1 MGLFDGG
8 QASAT
13 TSSSV
18 SPWAQPYI
26 GSLLERGAALANRPY
41 ASYDQPRIAGFSPLQ
56 LQSQQAAAGMQVSP
70 QTVQASN
77 YANMLAQRGMGLG
90 QTYSPQYAPT
100 LYAQAPQLQQFQMQS
115 PERVSATPL
124 TAPTMSA
131 AQTNYMPNLTQYQMG
146 SPERVSADTFTQPG
160 TAGNYMSPYM
170 QNVVDIQQREAQRQA
185 DIAGTQ
191 RNAQAVQRGAFG
203 GSRAGL
209 LDAEAARNLAL
220 QKGDIQAT
228 GQQQA
233 FQNAQQQFNA
243 EQNARMQAAL
253 ANQGAG
259 ITAGGQNLAALLGVQ
274 QLGAQTGLQSTL
286 ANLNNQQQASVQ
298 NLAASLQAQGMNA
311 TQALQAALANQQM
324 GYNTGAQNLSANL
337 GVQQLGAGQNL
348 QAQQYNQA
356 AQQAANQ
363 LAANQQQFGAGLGLQ
378 GMNLGMQGANLLNTL
393 GQSQYGQNMG
403 INALQQQTGATQQ
416 GLRQQGLSQ
425 AYQDFLNQRAYPQQ
439 QLGMLQSLMTGAPL
453 GTQSTQT
460 ATPASPSGIQSLGAL
475 GMGAYGLSQ
484 LFPGMGS
491 GISNFF
497 GFKDG
502 GAVKNYDQGGVT
514 GPYNEARIV
523 SKLSDPQ
530 LQQSMQLAQARN
542 DAQQLDAIKDELAMR
557 ASERGGLAGAY
568 NQLPAPVRAASGGI
582 VSFQEGGFNGMMA
595 PAVAG
600 RSKNDQEAEDL
611 RTALENEQDE
621 APETFDEM
629 LARLA
634 EQEGGPTNADFRSM
648 FMRSIMETN
657 KQDPY
662 KARTADE
669 RQADIQKY
677 FTSLQGMAGDN
688 KAKEFLEKN
697 IAESDKDRAT
707 SMREGKGLA
716 ALAAMEGLV
725 SSPNW
730 IQGLGAAGGR
740 FAGAYGD
747 VLKQDKAEK
756 RALASMQFNL
766 MDAERKEKMGLTRDS
781 IALNQ
786 EAEKDYRAAQK
797 AKSDKR
803 FALVTAI
810 SKGAP
815 AFKVPTPPRP
825 VRATQP
831 NNANVQLDNLI
842 ADIKEQNP
850 DWSPAKVRAAATR
863 EQLKLR
869 SGLPA
874 AEVRSATADKDRD
887 ARRLTESEKALA
899 NETLLRS
906 KWNSTWVAKYGS
918 DAAAREAYKRA
929 YAKLNPEG
937 TEGRIPTLEDA
948 TTAAP
953 AAPSAPTVRT
963 QNW

>member
-8 QASAT
+8 QASST

-56 LQSQQAAAGMQVSP
+56 LQAQQAATGMQVSP
-70 QTVQASN
+70 QTAEASN
-77 YANMLAQRGMGLG
+77 YANTLAQRGMGLG
-90 QTYSPQYAPT
+90 QSYTPQFAPT
-100 LYAQAPQLQQFQMQS
+100 LYAQAPQLQQFEMGPAQQVGTQDYTGQN
-115 PERVSATPL
+115 VS
-124 TAPTMSA
+124 
-131 AQTNYMPNLTQYQMG
+131 Q
-146 SPERVSADTFTQPG
+146 
-160 TAGNYMSPYM
+160 YMSPYM
-170 QNVVDIQQREAQRQA
+170 QNVVDVQQQEAKRQSN
-185 DIAGTQ
+185 ILGTQ
-191 RNAQAVQRGAFG
+191 QAGQAARSGAFG

-209 LDAEAARNLAL
+209 LEAERQRNLATQL
-220 QKGDIQAT
+220 GGIQAT

-233 FQNAQQQFNA
+233 FQNAQQQFN
-243 EQNARMQAAL
+243 Q
-253 ANQGAG
+253 
-259 ITAGGQNLAALLGVQ
+259 
-274 QLGAQTGLQSTL
+274 
-286 ANLNNQQQASVQ
+286 QQQA
-298 NLAASLQAQGMNA
+298 NLQAQ
-311 TQALQAALANQQM
+311 LANQQM
-324 GYNTGAQNLSANL
+324 GYNTGAQNLAARL

-363 LAANQQQFGAGLGLQ
+363 LGANQQQFGAGLGLQ
-378 GMNLGMQGANLLNTL
+378 GMNLGMQGASLLGTL
-393 GQSQYGQNMG
+393 GQNQYAQNMG
-403 INALQQQTGATQQ
+403 INQLQQQTGATQQ

-439 QLGMLQSLMTGAPL
+439 QLGMLQSLITGAPL
-453 GTQSTQT
+453 GTQSTQV

-484 LFPGMGS
+484 MFPGMGS
-491 GISNFF
+491 GITSFL
-497 GFKDG
+497 GMKDG
-502 GAVKNYDQGGVT
+502 GAVESYDQGGIT

-542 DAQQLDAIKDELAMR
+542 DAQQLKAVQDELAMR

-568 NQLPAPVRAASGGI
+568 NRLAGGGI
-582 VSFQEGGFNGMMA
+582 VSFGGGGLNDMVA

-600 RSKNDQEAEDL
+600 RSMDPESVDLQAALDAEQADK
-611 RTALENEQDE
+611 TE
-621 APETFDEM
+621 APETFAEM

-634 EQEGGPTNADFRSM
+634 EQEGGPTNEDFRST
-648 FMRSIMETN
+648 FMRSIMEAN

-662 KARTADE
+662 TVRPAAE
-669 RQADIQKY
+669 RKADIKSY
-677 FTSLQGMAGDN
+677 YEDLQGMFGDN
-688 KAKEFLEKN
+688 KAKQFLEKN
-697 IAESDKDRAT
+697 IADSDKDRAT

-740 FAGAYGD
+740 FAGVYGD

-766 MDAERKEKMGLTRDS
+766 LDAERKEKMGLTRDAV
-781 IALNQ
+781 ALNQ
-786 EAEKDYRAAQK
+786 EAEKDWRAAQK
-797 AKSDKR
+797 AKSDKK

-815 AFKVPTPPRP
+815 AFKVPTPPKP
-825 VRATQP
+825 TKPTQP
-831 NNANVQLDNLI
+831 NAANTML
-842 ADIKEQNP
+842 ADLKAGIREENP
-850 DWSPAKVRAAATR
+850 DWSDAKVNKTAT
-863 EQLKLR
+863 ETMLTMK
-869 SGLPA
+869 SGVPA
-874 AEVRSATADKDRD
+874 ANVRSATADKDRD
-887 ARRLTESEKALA
+887 ARRLVEAEKALKSA
-899 NETLLRS
+899 KLFAKDWTPWL
-906 KWNSTWVAKYGS
+906 TKYGS
-918 DAAAREAYKRA
+918 KEAAEAAYKKA

-953 AAPSAPTVRT
+953 AAPAAPAVRT

>member
-1 MGLFDGG
+1 MGFFDGG
-8 QASAT
+8 QASTT
-13 TSSSV
+13 TSSGTA
-18 SPWAQPYI
+18 PWAQPYI
-26 GSLLERGAALANRPY
+26 SSFLERGAALADRPY

-56 LQSQQAAAGMQVSP
+56 LQAQQAAAGMQTSP
-70 QTVQASN
+70 QTQLASSF
-77 YANMLAQRGMGLG
+77 AEQLAQRGTGLG
-90 QTYSPQYAPT
+90 GTYSPLYAPT
-100 LYAQAPQLQQFQMQS
+100 MFTQAPRLQ
-115 PERVSATPL
+115 
-124 TAPTMSA
+124 
-131 AQTNYMPNLTQYQMG
+131 QYQMG
-146 SPERVSADTFTQPG
+146 PAQQVGTQDYTGQNVSQ
-160 TAGNYMSPYM
+160 YMSPYM
-170 QNVVDIQQREAQRQA
+170 QNVVDVQQQEAKRQS
-185 DIAGTQ
+185 DILGAQQAG
-191 RNAQAVQRGAFG
+191 QAVRQGAFG

-209 LDAEAARNLAL
+209 MEAERQRNLATQL
-220 QKGDIQAT
+220 GGIQAT

-233 FQNAQQQFNA
+233 FQNAQQQFN
-243 EQNARMQAAL
+243 QQQQAGLQAQL
-253 ANQGAG
+253 ANQQAG
-259 ITAGGQNLAALLGVQ
+259 LQVGGQNLAAR
-274 QLGAQTGLQSTL
+274 
-286 ANLNNQQQASVQ
+286 
-298 NLAASLQAQGMNA
+298 
-311 TQALQAALANQQM
+311 
-324 GYNTGAQNLSANL
+324 L

-348 QAQQYNQA
+348 QSQQANQA

-378 GMNLGMQGANLLNTL
+378 GLNLGMQGANLLGTL
-393 GQSQYGQNMG
+393 GQNQYAQNMG
-403 INALQQQTGATQQ
+403 INQLQQQTGATQQ

-439 QLGMLQSLMTGAPL
+439 QLGMMQSLITGAPL
-453 GTQSTQT
+453 GTQSTT
-460 ATPASPSGIQSLGAL
+460 TGTPASPSNAQNLLGLA
-475 GMGAYGLSQ
+475 GTAYGFSQ
-484 LFPGMGS
+484 LFPGLGS
-491 GISNFF
+491 GITNFL
-497 GFKDG
+497 GLKDG
-502 GAVKNYDQGGVT
+502 GAVQGYAKGGIT
-514 GPYNEARIV
+514 GPENEARIV

-542 DAQQLDAIKDELAMR
+542 DAQQLDAIQDELAMR
-557 ASERGGLAGAY
+557 ASERGGLAGLY
-568 NQLPAPVRAASGGI
+568 NRLAGGGI
-582 VSFQEGGFNGMMA
+582 VSFQSGGLNGMMA
-595 PAVAG
+595 PAVVG
-600 RSKNDQEAEDL
+600 RNQNDQDAEDL
-611 RTALENEQDE
+611 QTTLENEQDE

-634 EQEGGPTNADFRSM
+634 EQEGGPTNEDFRSM
-648 FMRSIMETN
+648 FMRSVLETN
-657 KQDPY
+657 KQEPY
-662 KARTADE
+662 KTRTADE

-697 IAESDKDRAT
+697 IKDSDADRAT

-716 ALAAMEGLV
+716 ALAAVEGLL
-725 SSPNW
+725 STPNW
-730 IQGLGAAGGR
+730 IQGLAAAGGK

-766 MDAERKEKMGLTRDS
+766 MDAERKEKMGLTRDA

-786 EAEKDYRAAQK
+786 EAERDYRAAQK

-831 NNANVQLDNLI
+831 NNANVQLDNLT
-842 ADIKEQNP
+842 ADFAAQNP
-850 DWSPAKVRAAATR
+850 SWSPTKVKAEATREQIRLKSGVPAAKVRA
-863 EQLKLR
+863 E
-869 SGLPA
+869 
-874 AEVRSATADKDRD
+874 TADADRD
-887 ARRLTESEKALA
+887 ARRLVESEKALA
-899 NETLLRS
+899 KETLLRS

-937 TEGRIPTLEDA
+937 TEGRLPTLEDA

-953 AAPSAPTVRT
+953 AAPSAPAVRT

>member
-1 MGLFDGG
+1 MGFFDGG
-8 QASAT
+8 QASTT
-13 TSSSV
+13 TSSGTA
-18 SPWAQPYI
+18 PWAQPYI
-26 GSLLERGAALANRPY
+26 SSFLERGAALADRPY

-56 LQSQQAAAGMQVSP
+56 LQAQQAAAGMQTSP
-70 QTVQASN
+70 QTQLASSF
-77 YANMLAQRGMGLG
+77 AEQLAQRGTGLG
-90 QTYSPQYAPT
+90 GTYSPLYAPT
-100 LYAQAPQLQQFQMQS
+100 MFTQAPRLQ
-115 PERVSATPL
+115 
-124 TAPTMSA
+124 
-131 AQTNYMPNLTQYQMG
+131 QYQMG
-146 SPERVSADTFTQPG
+146 PAQQVGTQDYTG
-160 TAGNYMSPYM
+160 QNVNQYMSPYM

-185 DIAGTQ
+185 DIARTQ
-191 RNAQAVQRGAFG
+191 RGGQAVRQGAFG

-209 LDAEAARNLAL
+209 MEAEAARNLAL

-233 FQNAQQQFNA
+233 FQNAQQQFN
-243 EQNARMQAAL
+243 QQQQAGLQAQL
-253 ANQGAG
+253 ANQQAG
-259 ITAGGQNLAALLGVQ
+259 LQVGGQNLAAR
-274 QLGAQTGLQSTL
+274 
-286 ANLNNQQQASVQ
+286 
-298 NLAASLQAQGMNA
+298 
-311 TQALQAALANQQM
+311 
-324 GYNTGAQNLSANL
+324 L

-348 QAQQYNQA
+348 QSQQANQA

-378 GMNLGMQGANLLNTL
+378 GLNLGMQGANLLGTL
-393 GQSQYGQNMG
+393 GQNQYAQNMG
-403 INALQQQTGATQQ
+403 INQLQQQTGATQQ

-439 QLGMLQSLMTGAPL
+439 QLGMMQSLITGAPL
-453 GTQSTQT
+453 GTQSTT
-460 ATPASPSGIQSLGAL
+460 TGTPASPSNAQNLLGLA
-475 GMGAYGLSQ
+475 GTAYGFSQ
-484 LFPGMGS
+484 LFPGLGS
-491 GISNFF
+491 GITNFL
-497 GFKDG
+497 GLKDG
-502 GAVKNYDQGGVT
+502 GAVQGYAKGGIT
-514 GPYNEARIV
+514 GPENEARIV

-557 ASERGGLAGAY
+557 ASERGGLAGLY
-568 NQLPAPVRAASGGI
+568 NRLAGGGI
-582 VSFQEGGFNGMMA
+582 VSFQSGGLNGMMA

-600 RSKNDQEAEDL
+600 RSQNDQEAEDL

-688 KAKEFLEKN
+688 KAKDFLEKN
-697 IAESDKDRAT
+697 IKDSDADRAT

-716 ALAAMEGLV
+716 ALAAVEGLL
-725 SSPNW
+725 STPNW
-730 IQGLGAAGGR
+730 IQGLAAAGGK

-766 MDAERKEKMGLTRDS
+766 MDAERKEKMGLTRDA

-825 VRATQP
+825 ARPVQP
-831 NNANVQLDNLI
+831 NPKNTML
-842 ADIKEQNP
+842 ADLKAGIKEQNK
-850 DWSPAKVRAAATR
+850 DWSEAKVNSEAAK
-863 EQLKLR
+863 EMLR
-869 SGLPA
+869 LQSGEPA
-874 AEVRSATADKDRD
+874 AQVRSATADKDRD
-887 ARRLTESEKALA
+887 QRRLNEAEKALA
-899 NETLLRS
+899 NETTIRS
-906 KWNSTWVAKYGS
+906 RWNSTWVAKYGS
-918 DAAAREAYKRA
+918 DAAAREAFKKA

-937 TEGRIPTLEDA
+937 TEGRVPTLADA

-953 AAPSAPTVRT
+953 PLPSDFVPLPRP
-963 QNW
+963 

>member
-1 MGLFDGG
+1 
-8 QASAT
+8 
-13 TSSSV
+13 
-18 SPWAQPYI
+18 
-26 GSLLERGAALANRPY
+26 LADRPY

-56 LQSQQAAAGMQVSP
+56 LQAQQAAAGMQTSP
-70 QTVQASN
+70 QTQLASSF
-77 YANMLAQRGMGLG
+77 AEQLAQRGTGLG
-90 QTYSPQYAPT
+90 GTYSPLYAPT
-100 LYAQAPQLQQFQMQS
+100 MFTQAPRLQ
-115 PERVSATPL
+115 
-124 TAPTMSA
+124 
-131 AQTNYMPNLTQYQMG
+131 QYQMG
-146 SPERVSADTFTQPG
+146 PAQQVGTQDYTG
-160 TAGNYMSPYM
+160 QNVNQYMSPYM

-185 DIAGTQ
+185 DIARTQ
-191 RNAQAVQRGAFG
+191 RGGQAVRQGAFG

-209 LDAEAARNLAL
+209 MEAEAARNLAL

-233 FQNAQQQFNA
+233 FQNAQQQFN
-243 EQNARMQAAL
+243 QQQQAGLQAQL
-253 ANQGAG
+253 ANQQAG
-259 ITAGGQNLAALLGVQ
+259 LQVGGQNLAAR
-274 QLGAQTGLQSTL
+274 
-286 ANLNNQQQASVQ
+286 
-298 NLAASLQAQGMNA
+298 
-311 TQALQAALANQQM
+311 
-324 GYNTGAQNLSANL
+324 L

-348 QAQQYNQA
+348 QSQQANQA

-378 GMNLGMQGANLLNTL
+378 GLNLGMQGANLLGTL
-393 GQSQYGQNMG
+393 GQNQYAQNMG
-403 INALQQQTGATQQ
+403 INQLQQQTGATQQ

-439 QLGMLQSLMTGAPL
+439 QLGMMQSLITGAPL
-453 GTQSTQT
+453 GTQSTT
-460 ATPASPSGIQSLGAL
+460 TGTPASPSNAQNLLGLA
-475 GMGAYGLSQ
+475 GTAYGFSQ
-484 LFPGMGS
+484 LFPGLGS
-491 GISNFF
+491 GITNFL
-497 GFKDG
+497 GLKDG
-502 GAVKNYDQGGVT
+502 GAVQGYAKGGIT
-514 GPYNEARIV
+514 GPENEARIV

-557 ASERGGLAGAY
+557 ASERGGLAGLY
-568 NQLPAPVRAASGGI
+568 NRLAGGGI
-582 VSFQEGGFNGMMA
+582 VSFQSGGLNGMMA

-600 RSKNDQEAEDL
+600 RSQNDQEAEDL

-657 KQDPY
+657 KQGPY

-688 KAKEFLEKN
+688 KAKDFLEKN
-697 IAESDKDRAT
+697 IKDSDADRAT

-716 ALAAMEGLV
+716 ALAAVEGLL
-725 SSPNW
+725 STPNW
-730 IQGLGAAGGR
+730 IQGLAAAGGK

-786 EAEKDYRAAQK
+786 EAEKDYRAAKK
-797 AKSDKR
+797 AESDKR

-842 ADIKEQNP
+842 ADIAAQNP
-850 DWSPAKVRAAATR
+850 SWSPTKVKAEATR
-863 EQLKLR
+863 EQIRLK
-869 SGLPA
+869 SGVPA
-874 AEVRSATADKDRD
+874 ANVRSATADADRD
-887 ARRLTESEKALA
+887 ARRLVEAEKALA

-906 KWNSTWVAKYGS
+906 RWNSTWVTKYGS
-918 DAAAREAYKRA
+918 DAAAREAFKKA

>member
-1 MGLFDGG
+1 MGFFDGG
-8 QASAT
+8 QASST
-13 TSSSV
+13 TSSGTA
-18 SPWAQPYI
+18 PWAQPYI
-26 GSLLERGAALANRPY
+26 SSFLERGAALADRPY

-56 LQSQQAAAGMQVSP
+56 LQAQQAAAGMQTSP
-70 QTVQASN
+70 QTQLASSF
-77 YANMLAQRGMGLG
+77 AEQLAQRGTGLG
-90 QTYSPQYAPT
+90 GTYSPLYAPT
-100 LYAQAPQLQQFQMQS
+100 MFTQAPRLQQFQMGPAQ
-115 PERVSATPL
+115 RVG
-124 TAPTMSA
+124 
-131 AQTNYMPNLTQYQMG
+131 TQDYTG
-146 SPERVSADTFTQPG
+146 SNVNQ
-160 TAGNYMSPYM
+160 YMSPYM

-191 RNAQAVQRGAFG
+191 RGAQAARSGAFG

-209 LDAEAARNLAL
+209 MEAEAARNLAL

-228 GQQQA
+228 GQQAA
-233 FQNAQQQFNA
+233 FQNAQQQFN
-243 EQNARMQAAL
+243 QQQQANLQAQL
-253 ANQGAG
+253 ANQQAG
-259 ITAGGQNLAALLGVQ
+259 LQVGGQNLAAR
-274 QLGAQTGLQSTL
+274 
-286 ANLNNQQQASVQ
+286 
-298 NLAASLQAQGMNA
+298 
-311 TQALQAALANQQM
+311 
-324 GYNTGAQNLSANL
+324 L
-337 GVQQLGAGQNL
+337 GVQQLGAGQSL
-348 QAQQYNQA
+348 QSQQANQA

-378 GMNLGMQGANLLNTL
+378 GLNLGMQGANLLGTL
-393 GQSQYGQNMG
+393 GQNQYAQNMG
-403 INALQQQTGATQQ
+403 INQLQQQTGATQQ
-416 GLRQQGLSQ
+416 ALRQQGLSQ

-439 QLGMLQSLMTGAPL
+439 QLGMMQSLITGAPL
-453 GTQSTQT
+453 GTQSTT
-460 ATPASPSGIQSLGAL
+460 TGTPASPSNAQSLL
-475 GMGAYGLSQ
+475 GLAGTAYGFSQ
-484 LFPGMGS
+484 LFPGLGT
-491 GISNFF
+491 GITNFL
-497 GFKDG
+497 GLKDG
-502 GAVKNYDQGGVT
+502 GAVKSYDQGGVT

-542 DAQQLDAIKDELAMR
+542 DAQQLDAIQKELAMR
-557 ASERGGLAGAY
+557 ASERKGLAGLY
-568 NQLPAPVRAASGGI
+568 NQLPAPVQAASGGI
-582 VSFQEGGFNGMMA
+582 VSFQSGGMNM

-600 RSKNDQEAEDL
+600 RSQNDQDAEDL
-611 RTALENEQDE
+611 QTTLENEQDE

-662 KARTADE
+662 KARTADD

-716 ALAAMEGLV
+716 ALAAVEGLL
-725 SSPNW
+725 STPNW

-766 MDAERKEKMGLTRDS
+766 MDAERKEKMGLTRDA

-797 AKSDKR
+797 AKSDKK
-803 FALVTAI
+803 FALVNAI

-815 AFKVPTPPRP
+815 AFKVPTPPKPTRP
-825 VRATQP
+825 TQP
-831 NNANVQLDNLI
+831 NPANVQLDNLI
-842 ADIKEQNP
+842 ADTAAQNP
-850 DWSPAKVRAAATR
+850 SWSPTKVKAEATKEFLKLKSGVPAANVRAEVADLDR
-863 EQLKLR
+863 EQ
-869 SGLPA
+869 
-874 AEVRSATADKDRD
+874 
-887 ARRLTESEKALA
+887 RRLTEAEKALKNVKLFA
-899 NETLLRS
+899 KDWAPWLT
-906 KWNSTWVAKYGS
+906 KYGS
-918 DAAAREAYKRA
+918 KEAAEAAYKKA

-937 TEGRIPTLEDA
+937 TEGNTPTLADA
-948 TTAAP
+948 LATAP
-953 AAPSAPTVRT
+953 ATKRT
-963 QNW
+963 PALPPDFVPVVPQSR